1 MCIKTCV
8 IIPEMKM
15 DTIETKKLNRV
26 LKDLDLD
33 LEQENNIA
41 DDIPGTSLIISSHQA
56 FVYRNENK
64 NVNEEVNKNLSKKF

>member
-1 MCIKTCV
+1 MTLMCIKTCV

-41 DDIPGTSLIISSHQA
+41 DDIPVTNLIISHQA

-64 NVNEEVNKNLSKKF
+64 NVNKKVNKNLS